1 MALKLGNNPLLNRDN
16 KKNLQE
22 EKEKEVERVVKQYGR
37 LLHLNKEIIEKIDFD
52 DKLYINRLY
61 NDEIELE
68 VEELKESIRKIG
80 LINIIYLQEKENGK
94 FRLISGLRRS
104 QACRELY
111 DEGFEVRGRD
121 RIVILDKSTP
131 LEYLDTVS
139 VDENIQR
146 KNLSI
151 LEQSYKFNREANKK
165 NKKIDDILEEYN
177 ISKKSFYRIKN
188 AMNYPQE
195 LKDIIEEV
203 GVDKGELINKII
215 SYSVGEDIKV
225 LISKLKKYQR
235 NELREV
241 LKEVQNK
248 KEKKQE
254 IELKSNKNQI
264 KFVIKNEINDD
275 LRDYFEKLKKMIE
288 EGDYS
293 FIK

>member
-16 KKNLQE
+16 KKNLHE
-22 EKEKEVERVVKQYGR
+22 EKEKQVERVVKQYGR
-37 LLHLNKEIIEKIDFD
+37 LLHLNKEIVEKIDFD

-61 NDEIELE
+61 DNEIELE
-68 VEELKESIRKIG
+68 VEDLKESIRKIG
-80 LINIIYLQEKENGK
+80 LINIIYLQEKDSGN

-111 DEGFEVRGRD
+111 KEGFDIKGRD
-121 RIVILDKSTP
+121 RIVILDKNTP
-131 LEYLDTVS
+131 VEYLDTVS

-165 NKKIDDILEEYN
+165 NKKIEDILEEYN

-195 LKDIIEEV
+195 LKDIIEEI

-215 SYSVGEDIKV
+215 SYSSNEDIKALV
-225 LISKLKKYQR
+225 DKLKKYQR

-248 KEKKQE
+248 KVKKQE
-254 IELKSNKNQI
+254 VELKSSRNQL
-264 KFVIKNEINDD
+264 KFVIKNDINED
-275 LRDYFEKLKKMIE
+275 LVDYFEKIKKMIE
-288 EGDYS
+288 EGNYS

>member
-165 NKKIDDILEEYN
+165 NKKIDDIIEEYN

>member
-16 KKNLQE
+16 KKNLHE
-22 EKEKEVERVVKQYGR
+22 EKEKEVERVIKQYGR
-37 LLHLNKEIIEKIDFD
+37 LLHLNKEIVEKIDFD

-61 NDEIELE
+61 DSEIELE

-80 LINIIYLQEKENGK
+80 LINIIYLQEKDNGN

-111 DEGFEVRGRD
+111 KEGFDVKGKD
-121 RIVILDKSTP
+121 RIVILDKNTP
-131 LEYLDTVS
+131 EEYLDTVS

-146 KNLSI
+146 KNLTI
-151 LEQSYKFNREANKK
+151 LEQSYKFNKEANKK

-195 LKDIIEEV
+195 LRDIIEEI

-215 SYSVGEDIKV
+215 SFSKDESIKNLV
-225 LISKLKKYQR
+225 DKLKRYQR
-235 NELREV
+235 NELREI
-241 LKEVQNK
+241 LKEVQNNK
-248 KEKKQE
+248 IKKQE
-254 IELKSNKNQI
+254 VELKSNKNQI
-264 KFVIKNEINDD
+264 RFIIKNEISDE
-275 LRDYFEKLKKMIE
+275 LKVYFEKIKKMIE

>member
-16 KKNLQE
+16 KKNLHE
-22 EKEKEVERVVKQYGR
+22 EKEKQVERVVKQYGR
-37 LLHLNKEIIEKIDFD
+37 LLHLNKEIVEKIDFD

-61 NDEIELE
+61 DNETELE
-68 VEELKESIRKIG
+68 VEDLKESIRKIG
-80 LINIIYLQEKENGK
+80 LINIIYLQEKDSGN

-111 DEGFEVRGRD
+111 KEGFDIKGRD
-121 RIVILDKSTP
+121 RIVILDKNTP
-131 LEYLDTVS
+131 IEYLDTVS

-165 NKKIDDILEEYN
+165 NKKIEDILEEYN

-195 LKDIIEEV
+195 LKDIIEEI

-215 SYSVGEDIKV
+215 SYSSNEDIKALV
-225 LISKLKKYQR
+225 DKLKKYQR

-248 KEKKQE
+248 KVKKQE
-254 IELKSNKNQI
+254 VELKSSRNQL
-264 KFVIKNEINDD
+264 KFVIKNDINED
-275 LRDYFEKLKKMIE
+275 LVDYFEKIKKMIE
-288 EGDYS
+288 EGNYS